1 MMDQHAA
8 SIIAINNDNIV
19 PTIKISTICS
29 CGIYFTKLEDLV
41 ICQAFI
47 STSKDPIIKTSQKGQ
62 TISRSHVYDIQQVDQ
77 EPILRGQVKLQ

>member
-47 STSKDPIIKTSQKGQ
+47 STSKDPIIKTSQKGKQ
-62 TISRSHVYDIQQVDQ
+62 FQDLMSMTYS
-77 EPILRGQVKLQ
+77 KLIKNQF